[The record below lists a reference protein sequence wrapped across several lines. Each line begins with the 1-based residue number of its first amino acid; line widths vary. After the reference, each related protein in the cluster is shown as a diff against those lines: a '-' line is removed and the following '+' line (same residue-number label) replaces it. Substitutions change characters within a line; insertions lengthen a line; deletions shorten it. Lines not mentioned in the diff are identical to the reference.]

1 MQSTPSTAASAAK
14 TWRLW
19 FTPAEWVRLGAFYG
33 CIAVLHILGWGL
45 YLYYSAHNPALIGL
59 GLTAYL
65 LGLRHAFDADHIA
78 AVDDSVR
85 FMTSAHEKP
94 LGTGFFFSLGHST
107 IVFAL
112 AVAIVFLG
120 AAIKQTLPALQG
132 MGGLIGASVSG
143 AFLWFIGILNLFVL
157 LDIIKVWRG
166 AKSRRYRHTHVDELL
181 AKRGLINRL
190 FGARLQKRISRSWH
204 LYPLGV
210 LFGLGFDT
218 ASEVALLAMTAAAS
232 AAVLPAPAVL
242 ALPIL
247 FTAGMTVMDTTDGVL
262 MCKAYNWAFVNP
274 ARKIYYNLVTTGL
287 GVIVAFVIGS
297 IELAQV
303 LIGTLDLRGPI
314 VDRIASLGLGDMGYV
329 IVILLLLVWGGSVIL
344 WRIGGF
350 KGGHLNEST
359 AHAHEHEHGDG
370 VAHTHYHFH

>member
-1 MQSTPSTAASAAK
+1 MQSTPSTSTAKPK

-19 FTPAEWVRLGAFYG
+19 FTPAEWLRLGALYG
-33 CIAVLHILGWGL
+33 CIAGLHILGWGL
-45 YLYYSAHNPALIGL
+45 YLYYSAHYPALIGL

-85 FMTSAHEKP
+85 FMTRAHEKP

-112 AVAIVFLG
+112 SVAIVLLG
-120 AAIKQTLPALQG
+120 ATIKQALPVLQDTG
-132 MGGLIGASVSG
+132 DLIGASVSG
-143 AFLWFIGILNLFVL
+143 AFLWFIGVLNLLVL

-166 AKSRRYRHTHVDELL
+166 AKSGRYHHTHVDELL
-181 AKRGLINRL
+181 VRRGLIHRL
-190 FGARLQKRISRSWH
+190 FGGRLQKRISRSWH

-210 LFGLGFDT
+210 LFGLSFDT

-232 AAVLPAPAVL
+232 AAVLPALAVL
-242 ALPIL
+242 SLPIL
-247 FTAGMTVMDTTDGVL
+247 FTAGMTAMDTTDGVL
-262 MCKAYNWAFVNP
+262 MCKAYNWAFINP
-274 ARKIYYNLVTTGL
+274 ARKIYYNLVTTTL
-287 GVIVAFVIGS
+287 GVIVALVIGS

-303 LIGTLDLRGPI
+303 FIGTLGLRGPLANW
-314 VDRIASLGLGDMGYV
+314 IASLGLGDMGYV
-329 IVILLLLVWGGSVIL
+329 IVALFLLVWVASVML

-350 KGGHLNEST
+350 RDGHLNEST
-359 AHAHEHEHGDG
+359 AHAHEHTHEDG
-370 VAHTHYHFH
+370 VTHTHYHFH